1 MKQCIIC
8 RRTYTGWGHNAQ
20 PVADGRCCDGCNDG
34 RVVPTRIAMML
45 GIKVVGAT
53 KHTHRFEFDFDVDP
67 STLLSIVQDNMGY
80 DDTEIITVEPNKVFD
95 VVINVFNEEYD
106 KDDFIADV
114 EYWAGEYN
122 QGGEL

>member
-1 MKQCIIC
+1 MLIH
-8 RRTYTGWGHNAQ
+8 RH
-20 PVADGRCCDGCNDG
+20 CCQSCKTIWD
-34 RVVPTRIAMML
+34 
-45 GIKVVGAT
+45 
-53 KHTHRFEFDFDVDP
+53 
-67 STLLSIVQDNMGY
+67 Y